1 VYSDQPY
8 PLVIAGMYQ
17 QAWPKAVEVIGDHL
31 SPKFREFG
39 ERYPAL
45 VPWFMEN
52 LSVPPFTLCHGDFRL
67 DNMFFGAAADHPAI
81 TIVDWQICFKGRGAY
96 DLAYFVSQSLPT
108 DVRRQHEDALKERY
122 LSGLA
127 KRGVEY
133 DRKEFDED
141 YAKTVAYCFI
151 YAVVSAG
158 QIEVT
163 NDRMRDLILSIY
175 DRAAVAI
182 EDSKALEMLPS

>member
-1 VYSDQPY
+1 
-8 PLVIAGMYQ
+8 
-17 QAWPKAVEVIGDHL
+17 
-31 SPKFREFG
+31 
-39 ERYPAL
+39 
-45 VPWFMEN
+45 
-52 LSVPPFTLCHGDFRL
+52 
-67 DNMFFGAAADHPAI
+67 MFFGAAADHPAI